1 MGEAIGVQA
10 RDGVQTKGTGG
21 KEGQLAGTLAAG
33 WLGPVEEELRMQE
46 LEAVHVIAL
55 EVLKAEGVAEAMEV
69 ARASGAVE
77 EAEARVQEEV
87 NMLVEEA
94 ERVWAVEEAER
105 REVHL
110 LRLLSSKLDVSRT
123 AIGGLQ
129 SRGQRS
135 RHWRQQW
142 WQQQRQ
148 QNVKRRREL
157 HRRECGSGWSHVG
170 QSTPGDR
177 CGLARWARR

>member
-1 MGEAIGVQA
+1 M
-10 RDGVQTKGTGG
+10 
-21 KEGQLAGTLAAG
+21 
-33 WLGPVEEELRMQE
+33 EEELRMQE

-105 REVHL
+105 REVAAAA
-110 LRLLSSKLDVSRT
+110 KQQT
-123 AIGGLQ
+123 A
-129 SRGQRS
+129 
-135 RHWRQQW
+135 WM
-142 WQQQRQ
+142 
-148 QNVKRRREL
+148 
-157 HRRECGSGWSHVG
+157 
-170 QSTPGDR
+170 
-177 CGLARWARR
+177 

>member
-1 MGEAIGVQA
+1 
-10 RDGVQTKGTGG
+10 
-21 KEGQLAGTLAAG
+21 
-33 WLGPVEEELRMQE
+33 MQE

-105 REVHL
+105 REVAAAA
-110 LRLLSSKLDVSRT
+110 KQQT
-123 AIGGLQ
+123 A
-129 SRGQRS
+129 
-135 RHWRQQW
+135 WM
-142 WQQQRQ
+142 
-148 QNVKRRREL
+148 
-157 HRRECGSGWSHVG
+157 
-170 QSTPGDR
+170 
-177 CGLARWARR
+177 